1 MTFVENHDTQ
11 YRSASDPQD
20 PIKQNVEA
28 ANAYMLAMPGTPCIF
43 LKHWMDYKE
52 SIKQMIYARQLA
64 GITNTSATAQQASNS
79 SSNYYVRS
87 TTGTRGTLLVAMG
100 STSYAIPSSY
110 VLVAS
115 GTNYRLALSKSTGTA
130 WASAPSGVRQ
140 DPFNVT
146 LTAVSQNAGA
156 QIVYT
161 LDGTEPTAT
170 NGTVIASGASV
181 LIDKCLTMKA
191 GLLINGVVS
200 GVITRNY
207 TVINENYDSYE
218 ITVFLK
224 DPTVAPNNWPR
235 VTYYCWDSNDQQQ
248 CGNWPGE
255 VITDTRMVHGEKFY
269 YKTFTI
275 TGSQYYVNFVFNQGG
290 STADSHQTVD
300 VTGVRETSFFEV
312 TTQTNKYQVSNVTDT
327 YLPYLNDDFQ
337 IGDVNRDGNVTISD
351 VTALIDYLLGGDD
364 SSIDVQAADVNGST
378 DVTISD
384 VTALIDLLLSGN

>member
-1 MTFVENHDTQ
+1 
-11 YRSASDPQD
+11 
-20 PIKQNVEA
+20 
-28 ANAYMLAMPGTPCIF
+28 
-43 LKHWMDYKE
+43 
-52 SIKQMIYARQLA
+52 
-64 GITNTSATAQQASNS
+64 
-79 SSNYYVRS
+79 
-87 TTGTRGTLLVAMG
+87 
-100 STSYAIPSSY
+100 
-110 VLVAS
+110 
-115 GTNYRLALSKSTGTA
+115 
-130 WASAPSGVRQ
+130 VRQ

-290 STADSHQTVD
+290 STAGSHQTVD

-327 YLPYLNDDFQ
+327 YLPYLNDDFK